1 MTKKCFFVI
10 SIPVATHPLSS
21 ALIFTRYFSAD
32 KFATNARYRWDSA
45 SRGDTPFVILQWTL
59 SGEGRYEDDRGI
71 ATVPKDHAFIS
82 IVPERSCYCYPPEA
96 QEPWVFDW
104 LNFHGRLS
112 HQLFQALREE
122 FGPVI
127 PLASGGTAS
136 AALQRLIAAISKTK
150 QSDRWQASRHAY
162 DFILEWWREVEQ
174 PPASAE
180 AGLERAI
187 RFCREHF
194 REQHGIKEIAA
205 EAGMSREHFSRL
217 FSERLKETPAAY
229 LRRLRLVEATTL
241 LDQTRLPLAEIAFRS
256 GFYSTRHFL
265 QAFQRTFNEN
275 PTARRR
281 RMSRRKGVGKSVRTF
296 PNPA

>member
-1 MTKKCFFVI
+1 MISSFVK
-10 SIPVATHPLSS
+10 ANPLSS
-21 ALIFTRYFSAD
+21 ALLFSRYFSAS
-32 KFATNARYRWDSA
+32 KTATNARYRWDS
-45 SRGDTPFVILQWTL
+45 SIRGDTPFVILQWTR
-59 SGEGRYEDDRGI
+59 SGEGRYEDKNGI
-71 ATVPKDHAFIS
+71 VPIPKDHAFIA
-82 IVPERSCYCYPPEA
+82 IVPERSCYFYPPES
-96 QEPWVFDW
+96 QQPWVFDW
-104 LNFHGRLS
+104 VNFYGPLS
-112 HQLFQALREE
+112 QQLFQALRDE

-127 PLASGGTAS
+127 PLASGG
-136 AALQRLIAAISKTK
+136 AAMAVLQRLITTISQRK
-150 QSDRWQASRHAY
+150 QPDRWQASRHAY

-229 LRRLRLVEATTL
+229 LRGLRLVEAATL
-241 LDQTRLPLAEIAFRS
+241 LRQTRLPLAEIAYRS

-265 QAFQRTFNEN
+265 RAFQRSYNEN
-275 PTARRR
+275 PTAHRR
-281 RMSRRKGVGKSVRTF
+281 RMSRRKGEGKSVRTF